1 MRNRLLVAMF
11 IPVLVAATAPAGSL
25 SLNQVGKSANWVVH
39 LDADLF
45 KASTIGT
52 MIRGELANL
61 GVEQKL
67 AEFAYVFGFH
77 PLNDLRDVTLYGTGP
92 DKNKAVVL
100 IDAAFKVD
108 QVLSILGMNPEYQKT
123 SYGDFVI
130 HRWVDENKLDASD
143 PSAGITYGSFF
154 NDGLAVLGPS
164 QDGVKGALDVLS
176 GTAGGA
182 DAGTFAQSELRL
194 KGAFI
199 QVAANRVDELAGDE
213 PQAQMLKQAKELG
226 VAVGESAG
234 SFFIEGGLTA
244 NSEDAAI
251 NLNKMMDGLLAF
263 AMLAS
268 AEQPK
273 LAELAQKVQTSRVQ
287 DTLRVRF
294 ETPAE
299 SLVALLKE
307 LWQMQQAKAVQ

>member
-1 MRNRLLVAMF
+1 MF
-11 IPVLVAATAPAGSL
+11 IPVLVAATAPAGPL
-25 SLNQVGKSANWVVH
+25 SLNQVGKSANWMVH

-77 PLNDLRDVTLYGTGP
+77 PLNDLRDVTVYGTGP
-92 DKNKAVVL
+92 DKSKAVVL

-123 SYGDFVI
+123 NHGDFVI
-130 HRWVDENKLDASD
+130 HRWVDENKRDASD
-143 PSAGITYGSFF
+143 PSAGATYGGFF

-164 QDGVKGALDVLS
+164 LEGVKGALDVLS

-182 DAGTFAQSELRL
+182 DAGTFAQSELKL
-194 KGAFI
+194 KGAFVQI
-199 QVAANRVDELAGDE
+199 AANRIDELAGDE

-226 VAVGESAG
+226 IAVGESAG

-273 LAELAQKVQTSRVQ
+273 LAELAQKVQTTRIQ
-287 DTLRVRF
+287 DTIRVRF
-294 ETPAE
+294 ETPSE

-307 LWQMQQAKAVQ
+307 LWQQHQAKVIQ

>member
-1 MRNRLLVAMF
+1 MRTRLFVAMAIPMLVA
-11 IPVLVAATAPAGSL
+11 VTAAAGPL
-25 SLNQVGKSANWVVH
+25 GMNQVGKSANWVVH
-39 LDADLF
+39 FDLDLF

-52 MIRGELANL
+52 MVRGELANL

-77 PLNDLRDVTLYGTGP
+77 PLNDLRDVTLYGIGP

-108 QVLSILGMNPEYQKT
+108 QVLSILAMNPEYQKT
-123 SYGDFVI
+123 THGDWVI
-130 HRWVDENKLDASD
+130 HRWVDENKRDAND
-143 PSAGITYGSFF
+143 PSAGVTYGGFF
-154 NDGLAVLGPS
+154 NDNLAILSPS
-164 QDGVKGALDVLS
+164 LDGVRSGLDVL
-176 GTAGGA
+176 AGVSAGA
-182 DAGTFAQSELRL
+182 DAGTFAQNELKL

-199 QVAANRVDELAGDE
+199 QIAANRIDELAGDQQ
-213 PQAQMLKQAKELG
+213 QAQMLKQAKELG
-226 VAVGESAG
+226 IAVGESAG
-234 SFFIEGGLTA
+234 NFFIEGGLTA

-268 AEQPK
+268 ADQPK
-273 LAELAQKVQTSRVQ
+273 LAELAQKVQTSRVV

-294 ETPAE
+294 EAPSE

-307 LWQMQQAKAVQ
+307 LWHMQQAKPIQ